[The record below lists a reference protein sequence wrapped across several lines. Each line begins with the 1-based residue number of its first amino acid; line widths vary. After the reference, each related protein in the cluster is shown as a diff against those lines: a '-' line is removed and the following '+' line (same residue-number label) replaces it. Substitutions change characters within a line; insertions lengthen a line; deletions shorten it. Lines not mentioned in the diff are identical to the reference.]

1 MPTTQPPQKEYM
13 REALELARQ
22 GKGRVEPNPMVGCL
36 IVKDGR
42 VVGRGY
48 HRAFGGDHAEVE
60 ALRNAGHHAEGA
72 DVYVT
77 LEPCAHFGKTPPCT
91 DALIRAKVKRV
102 IIAMS
107 DPFPQASGA
116 GPKKLTEA
124 GVEVETGLMEED
136 ARELNAPYIKLI
148 TRKQS
153 YVIAKWAMSLD
164 GKIATR
170 TGDSRWISGEESRRL
185 VHRMR
190 NEVDAVMVG
199 LGTVLKDDPQLT
211 CRIPNGRNPRRIIV
225 DGPASTPLTSQVVR
239 SAGEVETIIAVAET
253 APAEHVQSLED
264 AGCSLIKL
272 PATGDH
278 FKIVDLLAETARRG
292 LTNILAEG
300 GGALLASLFE
310 ERAVDE
316 VRVFV
321 APVIIGGTDAYTPV
335 AGCGIDKMSQALR
348 LRSVKSRQVG
358 EDVLIEG
365 RT

>member
-1 MPTTQPPQKEYM
+1 MTSHLHEQFM
-13 REALELARQ
+13 HEALELARQ
-22 GKGRVEPNPMVGCL
+22 GRGRVEPNPMVGCV

-48 HRAFGGDHAEVE
+48 HRSFGGDHAEVE
-60 ALRNAGHHAEGA
+60 ALRDAGDDARGA

-77 LEPCAHFGKTPPCT
+77 LEPCAHHGKTPPCT
-91 DALIRAKVKRV
+91 DALIRAEVKRV

-107 DPFPQASGA
+107 DPFPEASGA

-124 GVEVETGLMEED
+124 GIEVEAGLLEED
-136 ARELNAPYIKLI
+136 ARELNAPYVKFI

-185 VHRMR
+185 VHQMR
-190 NEVDAVMVG
+190 NKVDAVMVG

-211 CRIPNGRNPRRIIV
+211 CRIPGGRNPRRIIV
-225 DGPASTPLTSQVVR
+225 DGPAATPLTSQVVR
-239 SAGEVETIIAVAET
+239 SAREIETIIVTAES
-253 APAEHVQSLED
+253 APAERVQPLEE
-264 AGCSLIKL
+264 AGCGIIKL
-272 PATGDH
+272 PAKNDR
-278 FKIVDLLAETARRG
+278 IRIADLLAETARRC
-292 LTNILAEG
+292 LTNILVEG
-300 GGALLASLFE
+300 GAELLAAVFG

-321 APVIIGGTDAYTPV
+321 APVIIGGAGAYTPV
-335 AGCGIDKMSQALR
+335 AGPGVDEISQALR
-348 LRSVKSRQVG
+348 LRSVTSWRVG